1 MNFDELQKQ
10 WNSQNE
16 TDITVKPEYLEKT
29 RSLSSK
35 IMKGF
40 VKEISLWIVSMV
52 FLIII
57 PSIDIYRIDG
67 AASVIYYFLLIQLFL
82 FGLFYYR
89 RLYTVY
95 KMLKQ
100 PNTFN
105 SREGVIRLY
114 YEFLFAVESYRS
126 SVYIMTPT
134 GLALYFILFSSGHYE
149 DILNK
154 LLHIG
159 KTYQEN
165 PSFVYIFIGLLLFIV
180 IFVIGLSEWMIYKFY
195 GKYIKELKAIKDEF
209 ND

>member
-10 WNSQNE
+10 WNNQTE
-16 TDITVKPEYLEKT
+16 EDITVKPEYLEKT
-29 RSLSSK
+29 KSLASK

-40 VKEISLWIVSMV
+40 ANEIILWFISIVILV
-52 FLIII
+52 II
-57 PSIDIYRIDG
+57 PFLDIYKISG
-67 AASVIYYFLLIQLFL
+67 PASVIYYFLLVQLLL

-126 SVYIMTPT
+126 SIYIMSPT
-134 GLALYFILFSSGHYE
+134 GIALYFILFSYGHYE
-149 DILNK
+149 ELFNK
-154 LLHIG
+154 ILHI
-159 KTYQEN
+159 KEVYATDPN
-165 PSFVYIFIGLLLFIV
+165 FVYLIIGIV
-180 IFVIGLSEWMIYKFY
+180 VFTTVFVIVLSEWMIYKFY
-195 GKYIKELKAIKDEF
+195 GKYLKQLKELKDQF